1 MTSDSGPFMR
11 PTRIGFVLTSD
22 EDGALRAYPSDEEA
36 RKAELEDGYVFV
48 RVSSMLW
55 GEEING

>member
-1 MTSDSGPFMR
+1 MR